1 MAENNQDSTK
11 ISKSRIVYT
20 EPNFVNG
27 TTTNGVDL
35 SVPLEDLCIGINL
48 IAEVKTRFMTGS
60 SNEDNT
66 QYLIASYNTKSNNV
80 SFFSG
85 VRLDKNSNDGYLTSY
100 FTDITYD
107 DSKGGQVIEGLGIES
122 IDINFESWFTPTVV
136 IKFIDVRGSSMLVPN
151 EYENQVDDKTIFAG
165 EKLYKCFFTFPYPK
179 FRLEVKGFYGRPV
192 TYHLTCSK
200 FNGSF
205 NSKNG
210 NFEATATF
218 IGYTYS
224 LLTDI
229 QSQYLIAAPY
239 DAYYGEKYFK
249 EKRSSEEW
257 MLSGGIEM
265 PTMRELI
272 DKIRSATGII
282 EEKLATDPNVIQNRA
297 IANEL
302 DALDNIEKAFLA
314 MKYQLISDY
323 DIITDTNNKKQLVIG
338 FSFSKEDEVS
348 PISYSK
354 DFIRK
359 YNNFIDLVDKYNTN
373 DLYSSRKISENV
385 MPKNNFETLS
395 ENATLLPV
403 KAFTIIK
410 KDEIIQSI
418 NVNGGNNGEEIDKI
432 IRRKGY
438 NNKIKIDESL
448 IKEITVLC
456 RNKSNKL
463 KEFIY
468 LFNLN
473 NFENEITNKKTDC
486 NNRNAA
492 IQRDVDIFVKNAVV
506 ETIGFVPTIGNISK
520 IVFAHLETFLAS
532 VHHCIETINNQV
544 KNGERTLSN
553 FKINLNDTD
562 LNYID
567 SNNALPPFPLY
578 LDRGVKTKYCGDK
591 DDNKDVVGWIGDVRG
606 DCEEVK
612 LIQGFTKAMQTITDV
627 DKANRR
633 ELDNRGKIQ
642 DFIPLIPLDLNYKA
656 GPFTY
661 SNTDGETL
669 EDFIGHIG
677 LRATLLFGYLF
688 KSDIDK
694 TSMKLFAEQA
704 GKADA
709 YNYYLRGMTK
719 DEINERILSKLG
731 KNGERTVN
739 DIIGVLQCSEDKFS
753 QYFKGSKSSRY
764 VFELINGGTRYNRS
778 RNSMLV
784 EGDNNS
790 LIYNY
795 LFVNNKDDLE
805 YNDLFLLPT
814 FPSNFKGYISQ
825 YVAGGNGES
834 PFKIPV
840 LINNVNDK
848 CITLN
853 DYNIKKYYNGDINME
868 KYINPS
874 VCNIFTD
881 ESEVEKIINYY
892 NILKDGEINV
902 RDYKKSSDLSSLV
915 SLLWHVND
923 KYISSYYDINWGGN
937 YVGPAIWGITGSMPL
952 YHQIFYKK
960 LSADKKLK
968 TLPSTIS
975 EAIHIS
981 DIKVWSFKDWFKS
994 SLRDGEIVLNTL
1006 NNKPKNID
1014 EFTIPEFEIR
1024 ENRSLITSLFGHPF
1038 YYMQNNTMEG
1048 EENSDKIHRVLKS
1061 KALLFIM
1068 SLPIKYNNF
1077 NIGKNIKNGGFFRV
1091 PKALSLLIG
1100 GLFWRKRMS
1109 DKNNID
1115 DVFIYDDG
1123 FMKFKKPKS
1132 NGKSCNSM
1140 LYDSY
1145 FNGVI
1150 DVNFWGLNIVDYFGY
1165 DIFSL
1170 RDSIKNKFIEV
1181 FDKWVTD
1188 VNGFK
1193 FIQKNYELFNRD
1205 GSSLTSKNLVD
1216 YAHEWATAYR
1226 NGEYE
1231 AVFKQPTAIK
1241 RFLDKFSNNFLANY
1255 ASFYVDDGGKSF
1267 KLLNRE
1273 ETSVMDE
1280 VKKLYSS
1287 TDIIT
1292 LSTYAV
1298 SGVEGIYSNQISF
1311 DADLAK
1317 SYFGSVVNTLESIV
1331 NDRGSVDQSENESSD
1346 LRANRDVNIAMYIYL
1361 KNIYDKWL
1369 IGYDKNTFTVE
1380 NFFNNNFIIIDSFYC
1395 DIKDKLIINC
1405 DYFMKRYYD
1414 MADNNIFSFLADIY
1428 AHHGMLFFPM
1438 SSFVDFSKDDVLN
1451 DMFRPLPFNS
1461 KPVIDESVKFICMYV
1476 YEPSKHL
1483 RLGEGDS
1490 SYGYKNDGFDIWTPE
1505 GGTSIQPRI
1514 FLQNNSN
1521 FVNENTKYAYNI
1533 PSFGVAFGKAN
1544 QSYFKNISLNMDNPI
1559 TTEYSIKAIWDI
1571 AKLGSNT
1578 TKVQFIGQD
1587 LYSVWSNYSYMCE
1600 VEMLGCAQVQPL
1612 MYFQLLNIPMFRG
1625 TYIITKVSHNISAGN
1640 MTTKFVGV
1648 RLSKNAQPYNTQPF
1662 GMLSVLSRDGSGY
1675 FGEWTN
1681 NYSTS
1686 PDGYLSDS
1694 SESYYK
1700 FNDPETI
1707 IVPSDDCG
1715 CKNGSG
1721 WNGLSLIMK
1730 KLFYALRDS
1739 VENIPGNEKGK
1750 EWTICVSSGRRPHSK
1765 KKKKKS
1771 DHISGNAMDLQIK
1784 KNGIQIHGG
1793 QDKRELG
1800 IVFDIIVTTYYP
1812 YIKQL
1817 IMEYIDDTTMQ
1828 QNFNLFNTI
1837 HFASLGKNVTKQPT
1851 IYQSYDADGNNV
1863 NCLQRK
1869 DAFSISEDV
1878 ISNGK
1883 TSTILLKDN
1892 TKLSENLKKVKDL
1905 SYFISPYYK
1914 NTCKKK
1920 FYDYLPDNID
1930 KFKNVFT
1937 SFNKFDNTSLKY
1949 YFGLIDNNLFGLSYL
1964 SKNKGQPGFQNQKR
1978 CTDIN
1983 AFAEKLGNI
1992 AYIRGFN
1999 PNWLMVVMASE
2010 SGLDPSRRNKSSN
2023 AVGLIQIMPTYYN
2036 RWGVSMET
2044 LQNMDATAQLEY
2056 VGKYLSEWENAKYLH
2071 PVDMYLVTLAPAIL
2085 SIDNRNASSVVYS
2098 SDSINHPSIIRS
2110 LSSNSTSEYNGNKG
2124 FDVDNKGY
2132 ITIKDVQNRFVKKA
2146 YEFAKTEED
2155 KAQLD
2160 YILSSSTYI

>member
-1 MAENNQDSTK
+1 MAEKDQDTLK
-11 ISKSRIVYT
+11 TSKSRIVYT

-27 TTTNGVDL
+27 ATTDGVDL
-35 SVPLEDLCIGINL
+35 SVPLEDLCIGVNL
-48 IAEVKTRFMTGS
+48 IAEVKTRFMTEISDGGKT
-60 SNEDNT
+60 DL
-66 QYLIASYNTKSNNV
+66 YIASWNSKSENV

-85 VRLDKNSNDGYLTSY
+85 IKLDRNSDDGYLTSY

-107 DSKGGQVIEGLGIES
+107 DAKGSQVIEGLGIES

-151 EYENQVDDKTIFAG
+151 EYGNQVDDKTIFTG

-205 NSKNG
+205 NSQNG

-218 IGYTYS
+218 IGYNYS

-229 QSQYLIAAPY
+229 QFQYLIAAPY
-239 DAYYGEKYFK
+239 DSYYGQEYFK
-249 EKRSSEEW
+249 KNRSSEAW

-265 PTMRELI
+265 PTMKELI
-272 DKIRSATGII
+272 NKIQSATGII

-297 IANEL
+297 IANEK
-302 DALDNIEKAFLA
+302 DALDNIMLAFST
-314 MKYQLISDY
+314 MKSQLISDY
-323 DIITDTNNKKQLVIG
+323 NIITDVNNTKQLVIG
-338 FSFSKEDEVS
+338 FNSGDKIN
-348 PISYSK
+348 PIAYTN

-359 YNNFIDLVDKYNTN
+359 YNNFIDLVNKYNEN

-385 MPKNNFETLS
+385 LPNKNVETLT
-395 ENATLLPV
+395 ENATFLPI
-403 KAFTIIK
+403 KAFTIIR
-410 KDEIIQSI
+410 KDNIIQTI
-418 NVNGGNNGEEIDKI
+418 NVDGNNSGEEVDKI
-432 IRRKGY
+432 IRRKQY
-438 NNKIKIDESL
+438 NNDRKIDESL
-448 IKEITVLC
+448 IKEITTLYK
-456 RNKSNKL
+456 NKSEKI
-463 KEFIY
+463 KEYIY

-473 NFENEITNKKTDC
+473 GFENEITNKLIDC
-486 NNRNAA
+486 DNRDAS

-506 ETIGFVPTIGNISK
+506 ETVGFVPTIGNISK
-520 IVFAHLETFLAS
+520 IIFAHLETFLAS
-532 VHHCIETINNQV
+532 MYHCIETINKQV
-544 KNGERTLSN
+544 KNGERTLN
-553 FKINLNDTD
+553 NYKIKLNDTD

-591 DDNKDVVGWIGDVRG
+591 DENKDVIGWIGDVRS

-612 LIQGFTKAMQTITDV
+612 LIHGYTKAMQTISDM

-633 ELDNRGKIQ
+633 ELDNHGKVQ
-642 DFIPLIPLDLNYKA
+642 DYIPLIPLDLNYAA

-677 LRATLLFGYLF
+677 LRVTLLFGYLF
-688 KSDIDK
+688 NSNFNRS
-694 TSMKLFAEQA
+694 SMNVFAEQA

-731 KNGERTVN
+731 KSGERSVD
-739 DIIGVLQCSEDKFS
+739 DIIEVLQCSEDKFS
-753 QYFKGSKSSRY
+753 QYFQGSKSSRY
-764 VFELINGGTRYNRS
+764 VFELINGGTHYDRA

-784 EGDNNS
+784 EGSSNS

-795 LFVNNKDDLE
+795 IFVNNKDGLE
-805 YNDLFLLPT
+805 QNDLFLLPT
-814 FPSNFKGYISQ
+814 RPSNFKGYISE
-825 YVAGGNGES
+825 YVTGGN
-834 PFKIPV
+834 PFKIPSV
-840 LINNVNDK
+840 ISNINNS

-853 DYNIKKYYNGDINME
+853 DYDIKKYYNGDINME

-874 VCNIFTD
+874 VCNIFND
-881 ESEVEKIINYY
+881 SSKIEQIISYY
-892 NILKDGEINV
+892 NLLKDGEVNI
-902 RDYKKSSDLSSLV
+902 RDYKKKSDLSSL
-915 SLLWHVND
+915 
-923 KYISSYYDINWGGN
+923 I
-937 YVGPAIWGITGSMPL
+937 
-952 YHQIFYKK
+952 
-960 LSADKKLK
+960 K
-968 TLPSTIS
+968 TLWKVSDEYIRPYYVPTFVDKSFVHFEDNIDGDATNNS
-975 EAIHIS
+975 GQFVFGSLKPKNQSKLLPETVAEAIQINS
-981 DIKVWSFKDWFKS
+981 TDVWSFRDWYSRIS
-994 SLRDGEIVLNTL
+994 SERDDDIVINTI
-1006 NNKPKNID
+1006 NNSANGI
-1014 EFTIPEFEIR
+1014 ESYTIPEIPIAEKRVI
-1024 ENRSLITSLFGHPF
+1024 NSLFGHPF
-1038 YYMQNNTMEG
+1038 YYMQNKG
-1048 EENSDKIHRVLKS
+1048 LENETEFDKVTRITRS
-1061 KALLFIM
+1061 KALLFLHSI
-1068 SLPIKYNNF
+1068 PIDCNKL
-1077 NIGKNIKNGGFFRV
+1077 NIGKEINNGGIYRIPRV
-1091 PKALSLLIG
+1091 VTLLIG
-1100 GLFWRKRMS
+1100 GLLWRNRLSTEKNLS
-1109 DKNNID
+1109 DIF
-1115 DVFIYDDG
+1115 VYDDG
-1123 FMKFKKPKS
+1123 LFKYKAPVSGSK
-1132 NGKSCNSM
+1132 SM
-1140 LYDSY
+1140 LCHPLRYGII
-1145 FNGVI
+1145 N
-1150 DVNFWGLNIVDYFGY
+1150 VNDWGTEISDYFGY

-1170 RDSIKNKFIEV
+1170 RDSIKNLFIKE
-1181 FDKWVTD
+1181 FENWSTD
-1188 VNGFK
+1188 NNGFK
-1193 FIQKNYELFNRD
+1193 MIQKHFELFNKN
-1205 GSSLTSKNLVD
+1205 GSSLSTKNLMD
-1216 YAHEWATAYR
+1216 YSSEWAKSYGNGKRTAAFS
-1226 NGEYE
+1226 NPKWIEN
-1231 AVFKQPTAIK
+1231 
-1241 RFLDKFSNNFLANY
+1241 FLDKFGRNFLMTY
-1255 ASFYVDDGGKSF
+1255 SSFFSGEGNTSF
-1267 KLLNRE
+1267 RLLNRE
-1273 ETSVMDE
+1273 ESVGQE
-1280 VKKLYSS
+1280 ILKKLYVS
-1287 TDIIT
+1287 TDILT

-1298 SGVEGIYSNQISF
+1298 SGTEYAYPNQISF
-1311 DADLAK
+1311 DIDLAK
-1317 SYFGSVVNTLESIV
+1317 TYFGSVVNTLESIV
-1331 NDRGSVDQSENESSD
+1331 NDRGSVDQSESDPTD
-1346 LRANRDVNIAMYIYL
+1346 LRTNRDINIAMYIYL

-1369 IGYDKNTFTVE
+1369 IGYDTNTFTVE

-1451 DMFRPLPFNS
+1451 DMFKPLPFNS
-1461 KPVIDESVKFICMYV
+1461 KPVIDESIKFICMYV

-1483 RLGEGDS
+1483 HLGEGNS

-1571 AKLGSNT
+1571 AKLGSDT

-1612 MYFQLLNIPMFRG
+1612 MYFQLLNISMFRG
-1625 TYIITKVSHNISAGN
+1625 TYIIIKVSHNISAGN
-1640 MTTKFVGV
+1640 MSTKFVGV

-1662 GMLSVLSRDGSGY
+1662 GMLSILSRNGSGY

-1686 PDGYLSDS
+1686 PNGYLSDS

-1700 FNDPETI
+1700 FNNPEDI
-1707 IVPSDDCG
+1707 VVPSDDCG
-1715 CKNGSG
+1715 CNNGSG
-1721 WNGLSLIMK
+1721 WGGLSPIMK

-1739 VENIPGNEKGK
+1739 VESIPGNENGK
-1750 EWTICVSSGRRPHSK
+1750 EWTICVSSGIRPNSENT
-1765 KKKKKS
+1765 KS
-1771 DHISGNAMDLQIK
+1771 DHILGNAMDLQIK
-1784 KNGIQIHGG
+1784 KNGIPIGDG

-1817 IMEYIDDTTMQ
+1817 IMEYRDVTSMQ

-1837 HFASLGKNVTKQPT
+1837 HFASLGKNVTKNPT
-1851 IYQSYDADGNNV
+1851 IYQSYNAKGNNV
-1863 NCLQRK
+1863 NRMYKK
-1869 DAFSISEDV
+1869 DTFSISEDV
-1878 ISNGK
+1878 INNDK

-1892 TKLSENLKKVKDL
+1892 TKFSENVKKAQNSL
-1905 SYFISPYYK
+1905 AFISPYYK
-1914 NTCKKK
+1914 NTSKKK
-1920 FYDYLPDNID
+1920 IYSYLPDNID
-1930 KFKNVFT
+1930 KFKNIFT
-1937 SFNKFDNTSLKY
+1937 SFNSVDDTVLKY

-1964 SKNKGQPGFQNQKR
+1964 SKNKGEEGFQNQKR
-1978 CTDIN
+1978 CTDVN
-1983 AFAEKLGNI
+1983 AFAERLEDI
-1992 AYIRGFN
+1992 AYIHKFN
-1999 PNWLMVVMASE
+1999 PNWLMIVMASE

-2023 AVGLIQIMPTYYN
+2023 AVGLIQIMPEYYN
-2036 RWGVSMET
+2036 RWKVSMET

-2056 VGKYLSEWENAKYLH
+2056 VGKYLSEWENAKYIH

-2085 SIDNRNASSVVYS
+2085 FIGNRNASSVVYS
-2098 SDSINHPSIIRS
+2098 SDSVNHPSIIPS
-2110 LSSNSTSEYNGNKG
+2110 LSSNSTSQYNGNKG

-2146 YEFAKTEED
+2146 YEFAKTEDE
-2155 KAQLD
+2155 KTQLN
-2160 YILSSSTYI
+2160 YILSSSTYV